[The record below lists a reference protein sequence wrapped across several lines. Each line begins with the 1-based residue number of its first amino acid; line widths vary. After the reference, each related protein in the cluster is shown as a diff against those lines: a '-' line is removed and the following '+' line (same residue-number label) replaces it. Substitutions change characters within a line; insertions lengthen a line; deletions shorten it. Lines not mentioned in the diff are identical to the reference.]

1 MLEDP
6 LNSSLQDAINDQIQA
21 EFFSAYMY
29 LSMSAYCTERNL
41 TGFASWMRM
50 QAQEEIGHGMRLV
63 TFMQDRGAPVRLQA
77 LGQPPHEF
85 GSPVEV
91 MQASL
96 DHERSVTERIHKL
109 YAMAAEAGDYP
120 AQVEFQW
127 FITEQVEEEASI
139 DEIVQRLKLFGTEGT
154 ALLMVDTQLGART
167 PGEEAE

>member
-1 MLEDP
+1 VLEDP

-21 EFFSAYMY
+21 EFFSAYLY
-29 LSMSAYCTERNL
+29 LSMSAYCTEKNL
-41 TGFASWMRM
+41 TGFANWMRM
-50 QAQEEIGHGMRLV
+50 QAQEEVGHAMRLV
-63 TFMQDRGAPVRLQA
+63 TFMQDRGSPVRLQA

-85 GSPVEV
+85 GSPLEV

-96 DHERSVTERIHKL
+96 DHERIVTERIHKL

-139 DEIVQRLKLFGTEGT
+139 DEIVERLKMFGTEGT

-167 PGEEAE
+167 VEEEEE